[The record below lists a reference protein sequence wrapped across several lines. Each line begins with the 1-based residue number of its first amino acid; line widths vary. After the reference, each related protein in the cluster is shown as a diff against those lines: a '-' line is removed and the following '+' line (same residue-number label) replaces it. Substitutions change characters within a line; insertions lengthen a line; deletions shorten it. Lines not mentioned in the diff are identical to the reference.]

1 MTKDVD
7 LCRQDER
14 RHWFFRAKR
23 GKLYSCAKTQ
33 KPCPDDFAARLFA
46 FRAVQGSP
54 QPISMDFGRRISVS
68 RPWGLTLRAVM
79 APPCAVTLR
88 LAMASPRPNPV
99 PVRTLAPRTKGE
111 NMPASSSSGMPGP
124 SSLHLMMKLSASE
137 ESDRRIVES
146 SGAWRSELRAMLST
160 AYDGR
165 G

>member
-46 FRAVQGSP
+46 FRAVQGSS

-79 APPCAVTLR
+79 EPPCAVTLR

-99 PVRTLAPRTKGE
+99 PVRTRQMHENRIDGFREQRTEYRIADQKE
-111 NMPASSSSGMPGP
+111 KSGYC
-124 SSLHLMMKLSASE
+124 
-137 ESDRRIVES
+137 
-146 SGAWRSELRAMLST
+146 ST
-160 AYDGR
+160 AKKNADIFLILFYSEKKGGQKNAKQHR
-165 G
+165 R